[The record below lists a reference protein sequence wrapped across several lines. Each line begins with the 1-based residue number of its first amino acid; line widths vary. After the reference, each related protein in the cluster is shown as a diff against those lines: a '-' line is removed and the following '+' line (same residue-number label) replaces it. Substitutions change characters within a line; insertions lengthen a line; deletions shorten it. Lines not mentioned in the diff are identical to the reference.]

1 MEFFVGVFNFQMLPN
16 RLGCVDHFR
25 KLACRN
31 LVIRLST
38 LIIQLESFPII
49 TDLIKGVSEYRFSVH
64 GNAFTYFTVSILLLW
79 LSFSSLTSSNQFGT
93 KKKKMIYIYC
103 SAVVWLLHLSPP
115 TSSSRPLSCSRSSP
129 STSSSCGSASPFGE
143 ERRLLNEV
151 SPSRGPYP
159 FPLCS
164 LSLGDGLECADEV
177 MRSSGAPVWVS
188 ERTRHQ
194 RG

>member
-64 GNAFTYFTVSILLLW
+64 GNAFTYFTVSILLL
-79 LSFSSLTSSNQFGT
+79 
-93 KKKKMIYIYC
+93 
-103 SAVVWLLHLSPP
+103 
-115 TSSSRPLSCSRSSP
+115 
-129 STSSSCGSASPFGE
+129 
-143 ERRLLNEV
+143 
-151 SPSRGPYP
+151 
-159 FPLCS
+159 
-164 LSLGDGLECADEV
+164 
-177 MRSSGAPVWVS
+177 
-188 ERTRHQ
+188 
-194 RG
+194 